1 MPGRGKQSFAEKR
14 KTLLTEE
21 NIQNKE
27 PYLTAQTAKQHKQY
41 ALPYYWSPSSPKLHQ
56 KERKPQPQNPKK
68 GKRGKG
74 VFSICT
80 TKPTLW
86 VVK

>member
-1 MPGRGKQSFAEKR
+1 MFEYIISMPGRGKQSFAEKR

-41 ALPYYWSPSSPKLHQ
+41 ALPYYSSPFVR
-56 KERKPQPQNPKK
+56 RKGNPSPKTQ
-68 GKRGKG
+68 KRGRG
-74 VFSICT
+74 ERS
-80 TKPTLW
+80 LQHLHY
-86 VVK
+86 